1 VDPSIVTISSQN
13 VEYIVLVV
21 DLAQVEVDLAN
32 SKKKKRTK

>member
-1 VDPSIVTISSQN
+1 MDPSIVTISSQN

>member
-21 DLAQVEVDLAN
+21 DLAQVEADLAN

>member
-21 DLAQVEVDLAN
+21 DLAQVEADLAN
-32 SKKKKRTK
+32 SKKKKSTK